1 MSEYDM
7 TCRVDDKLK
16 ALNQII
22 HSFFGDLI
30 LFSKE
35 FISSNN
41 CDNLVNFLFG
51 TSICWLLK
59 YRSDL
64 GNLHLV
70 SLRGGAVEHQHLIQ
84 MVGKPFFD

>member
-1 MSEYDM
+1 MA
-7 TCRVDDKLK
+7 CRLNEKLE

-35 FISSNN
+35 FISSNDCN
-41 CDNLVNFLFG
+41 NLVNFLFG
-51 TSICWLLK
+51 TSICRLLK

-64 GNLHLV
+64 CNLHLV
-70 SLRGGAVEHQHLIQ
+70 SLRGGAVKHQQLIQ
-84 MVGKPFFD
+84 MVCKSFFD